1 MNQTRSVVVSVINDS
16 FGKLLRQTRV
26 DKNITLR
33 AFSRAVSYDPSNI
46 SKIERGITPPPA
58 TIILRG
64 WIKQLAIEQ
73 GTVEYQEFFDSA
85 SLARNRI
92 PEDSPDAFRN
102 KLLPAMLRTVRSK
115 NLTEKDFERLIRL
128 LNK

>member
-1 MNQTRSVVVSVINDS
+1 MVVEKGFNDS

-33 AFSRAVSYDPSNI
+33 KFSRDISYDPSNV
-46 SKIERGITPPPA
+46 SKIERGLTPPPA
-58 TIILRG
+58 TIILKG
-64 WIKQLAIEQ
+64 WTQALGITNSDVQ
-73 GTVEYQEFFDSA
+73 YQEFFDSA

-92 PEDSPDAFRN
+92 PEDSPAAFRN

-115 NLTEKDFERLIRL
+115 NLTEQDFERLVQL